1 MLSYNQFLLESKN
14 SKEIIVYH
22 VSDSLEHMLKADFR
36 LEYSKDAS
44 LFGKAIYFSTSLNI
58 LYSPSSE
65 KKIYKCKFSIIP
77 EEPILDL
84 NKEISVQE
92 ANKLLKDFISLFKI
106 QKSSE
111 YKLHEYNFKDGYFHK
126 GGMVQY
132 GEFFEKIAKLTWWD
146 YNKFFKGFIQNLGFN
161 SFKHYQTAWTDFS
174 EKITD
179 YGTAYGLY
187 GPKNI
192 KYIDGPF

>member
-36 LEYSKDAS
+36 LEFSKDAS
-44 LFGKAIYFSTSLNI
+44 LFGKAIYFSTSPNI
-58 LYSPSSE
+58 YYKPSSD

-77 EEPILDL
+77 EEPLLDL
-84 NKEISVQE
+84 NKEMLVDE
-92 ANKLLKDFISLFKI
+92 ADKLLEDFISLFKI

-111 YKLHEYNFKDGYFHK
+111 YKIHEYKFNRNFDNS
-126 GGMVQY
+126 VQY

-146 YNKFFKGFIQNLGFN
+146 YNKFFKDFIQNLGYN
-161 SFKHYQTAWTDFS
+161 SFKHYQTGWTDFS
-174 EKITD
+174 DEEGD
-179 YGTAYGLY
+179 YGSAYGLY
-187 GPKNI
+187 SPKNI